1 MTNRNQVRKEAVDLT
16 VDTNLERQP
25 KQQKLRNAEYY
36 DMQDVMDKLYEESC
50 KGKSFHNLMY
60 LITSENNI
68 LLAFRNIKNNKGSMT
83 KGTDGKTITQYKGW
97 SEEQFV
103 KYFQSKF
110 ANYHPKSVRRTEIPK
125 VGQPDKMRPLG
136 IPCMDDRIIQQC
148 IIQVLEPICEAKF
161 HAHSYGF
168 RPNRAASHAIAR
180 AQSLMNVSKLH
191 YVVDVDIKGFFDNV
205 NHGKLLKQMWAM
217 GIRDKSLICIIGKI
231 LKSEIEGIGRPDKG
245 TPQGG
250 IISPLLSNIV
260 LNELDWWLSDQWET
274 KSTRYPYT
282 HSHKYEALKKSN
294 LKEFFSVRYA
304 DDFKILCRDYK
315 TAKKIF
321 IAVKEWLW
329 ERLGLEI
336 SPEKSKITN
345 VRKKKTD
352 FLGFALYVTKKGKKY
367 VSKSNISE
375 KAKKTMKTKLKEQ
388 IKVIQHDT
396 SPHQVS
402 QLNAMIL
409 GMHNYYNTATGCSR
423 DFREINFVVSK
434 SLKHRLRVKTKKAK
448 RNKNNKSPLSE
459 KVLKSRTY
467 QKFYGSYGGKPK
479 VVAGVQIFP
488 IYGCKFVTPRMF
500 TREVNKYTPQG
511 RQLIHKNLSTVHYL
525 IQYLLETKEYGKSVE
540 YNDNRISLM
549 AGQNGKCAVTGEPL
563 CIFDMECHHKKPKKL
578 GGTDEYRNL
587 VWLKS
592 DVHKLIHA
600 TEEDTIAKYLDI
612 LKLDDKAL
620 KQVNSLR
627 LSAEN
632 LEIVVK
638 AN

>member
-1 MTNRNQVRKEAVDLT
+1 
-16 VDTNLERQP
+16 
-25 KQQKLRNAEYY
+25 
-36 DMQDVMDKLYEESC
+36 
-50 KGKSFHNLMY
+50 
-60 LITSENNI
+60 
-68 LLAFRNIKNNKGSMT
+68 
-83 KGTDGKTITQYKGW
+83 
-97 SEEQFV
+97 
-103 KYFQSKF
+103 
-110 ANYHPKSVRRTEIPK
+110 
-125 VGQPDKMRPLG
+125 MRPLG

-148 IIQVLEPICEAKF
+148 IIQVLEPICEARF

-168 RPNRAASHAIAR
+168 RPNRSASHAIAR

-231 LKSEIEGIGRPDKG
+231 LKSKIEGIGRPDKG

-294 LKEFFSVRYA
+294 LKEFFFVRYA

-402 QLNAMIL
+402 QLNSMIL
-409 GMHNYYNTATGCSR
+409 GMHNYYNSATGCSR

-434 SLKHRLRVKTKKAK
+434 SLKHRLRVKTKKVK
-448 RNKNNKSPLSE
+448 RIKNNKSLLPE
-459 KVLKSRTY
+459 KVPKSKTY
-467 QKFYGSYGGKPK
+467 QKFYGSYNGKPK
-479 VVAGVQIFP
+479 IVAGVHIFP
-488 IYGCKFVTPRMF
+488 IYGCRFVTPRMF

-511 RQLIHKNLSTVHYL
+511 RQLIHKNLSTVQHL
-525 IQYLLETKEYGKSVE
+525 IQYLLEAKDYGKSVE

-578 GGTDEYRNL
+578 GGTDEYKNL
-587 VWLKS
+587 MWVKA

-600 TEEDTIAKYLDI
+600 TEADTIAKYLDI

-620 KQVNSLR
+620 KKVNSLR
-627 LSAEN
+627 LSAGN
-632 LEIVVK
+632 LEIV
-638 AN
+638 ANAN

>member
-1 MTNRNQVRKEAVDLT
+1 M
-16 VDTNLERQP
+16 
-25 KQQKLRNAEYY
+25 
-36 DMQDVMDKLYEESC
+36 
-50 KGKSFHNLMY
+50 
-60 LITSENNI
+60 
-68 LLAFRNIKNNKGSMT
+68 
-83 KGTDGKTITQYKGW
+83 
-97 SEEQFV
+97 
-103 KYFQSKF
+103 
-110 ANYHPKSVRRTEIPK
+110 
-125 VGQPDKMRPLG
+125 
-136 IPCMDDRIIQQC
+136 
-148 IIQVLEPICEAKF
+148 
-161 HAHSYGF
+161 
-168 RPNRAASHAIAR
+168 
-180 AQSLMNVSKLH
+180 
-191 YVVDVDIKGFFDNV
+191 
-205 NHGKLLKQMWAM
+205 
-217 GIRDKSLICIIGKI
+217 
-231 LKSEIEGIGRPDKG
+231 
-245 TPQGG
+245 
-250 IISPLLSNIV
+250 
-260 LNELDWWLSDQWET
+260 
-274 KSTRYPYT
+274 
-282 HSHKYEALKKSN
+282 
-294 LKEFFSVRYA
+294 RYA

-345 VRKKKTD
+345 VRKKKTN

-511 RQLIHKNLSTVHYL
+511 RQLIHKNLSTVHSL

-600 TEEDTIAKYLDI
+600 TEEDTIAKYLNI
-612 LKLDDKAL
+612 LNLDDTAL
-620 KQVNSLR
+620 KKVNSLR

-632 LEIVVK
+632 LEIVTN

>member
-1 MTNRNQVRKEAVDLT
+1 MT

-50 KGKSFHNLMY
+50 KGKAFHNLMH

-97 SEEQFV
+97 SEEQFA

-168 RPNRAASHAIAR
+168 RPNRSASHAIAR

-205 NHGKLLKQMWAM
+205 NHGKLLKQMWTM
-217 GIRDKSLICIIGKI
+217 GIRDKNLICIIGKI

-282 HSHKYEALKKSN
+282 HSHKYEALKKSK
-294 LKEFFSVRYA
+294 LKEFFFVRYA

-409 GMHNYYNTATGCSR
+409 GMHNYYNVELNNRMVCFDIKELGKQLKKLGMLIIQDQVWNRVTVNRGVKSTWYYIDEFHLLLKEEQTASYSVEIFKRFRKWGGIPTGITQNIKDLLAS
-423 DFREINFVVSK
+423 REIENIFENSDFILMLNQAAGDRQILAKQLNISPYQLSYVTNSGEGEGLLFYGTTIIPFKDKFDK
-434 SLKHRLRVKTKKAK
+434 SLKL
-448 RNKNNKSPLSE
+448 
-459 KVLKSRTY
+459 Y
-467 QKFYGSYGGKPK
+467 
-479 VVAGVQIFP
+479 
-488 IYGCKFVTPRMF
+488 
-500 TREVNKYTPQG
+500 
-511 RQLIHKNLSTVHYL
+511 
-525 IQYLLETKEYGKSVE
+525 
-540 YNDNRISLM
+540 SLM
-549 AGQNGKCAVTGEPL
+549 TT
-563 CIFDMECHHKKPKKL
+563 KPEEVEQREKEGGRSL
-578 GGTDEYRNL
+578 GRER
-587 VWLKS
+587 
-592 DVHKLIHA
+592 
-600 TEEDTIAKYLDI
+600 TERKRESCK
-612 LKLDDKAL
+612 
-620 KQVNSLR
+620 
-627 LSAEN
+627 
-632 LEIVVK
+632 
-638 AN
+638 

>member
-1 MTNRNQVRKEAVDLT
+1 
-16 VDTNLERQP
+16 
-25 KQQKLRNAEYY
+25 
-36 DMQDVMDKLYEESC
+36 
-50 KGKSFHNLMY
+50 
-60 LITSENNI
+60 
-68 LLAFRNIKNNKGSMT
+68 
-83 KGTDGKTITQYKGW
+83 
-97 SEEQFV
+97 
-103 KYFQSKF
+103 
-110 ANYHPKSVRRTEIPK
+110 
-125 VGQPDKMRPLG
+125 
-136 IPCMDDRIIQQC
+136 
-148 IIQVLEPICEAKF
+148 
-161 HAHSYGF
+161 
-168 RPNRAASHAIAR
+168 
-180 AQSLMNVSKLH
+180 MNVSKLH

-205 NHGKLLKQMWAM
+205 NHGKLLKQMWTM

-294 LKEFFSVRYA
+294 LKEFFFVRYA

-448 RNKNNKSPLSE
+448 RNKNSKSPLPE

-511 RQLIHKNLSTVHYL
+511 RQLIHKNLSTVHSL

-620 KQVNSLR
+620 KKVNSLR

>member
-1 MTNRNQVRKEAVDLT
+1 MT

-36 DMQDVMDKLYEESC
+36 DMQDVMDKLYEESR
-50 KGKSFHNLMY
+50 KGKSFYKLLH
-60 LITSENNI
+60 LITCENNI

-103 KYFQSKF
+103 RYFQGKF
-110 ANYHPKSVRRTEIPK
+110 VNYHPKSVRRTEIPK

-168 RPNRAASHAIAR
+168 RPNRAANHAIAR

-231 LKSEIEGIGRPDKG
+231 LKSEVEGIGRPDKG

-260 LNELDWWLSDQWET
+260 LNEFDWWLSDQWET
-274 KSTRYPYT
+274 KSTRHPYT
-282 HSHKYEALKKSN
+282 HSHKYEALRKSN
-294 LKEFFSVRYA
+294 LKEFFFVRYA

-352 FLGFALYVTKKGKKY
+352 FLGFALYVTKKGRKY

-448 RNKNNKSPLSE
+448 RNKNK
-459 KVLKSRTY
+459 
-467 QKFYGSYGGKPK
+467 KP
-479 VVAGVQIFP
+479 P
-488 IYGCKFVTPRMF
+488 
-500 TREVNKYTPQG
+500 REVNKYTPQG

-587 VWLKS
+587 VWLKA

-612 LKLDDKAL
+612 LKLDEKAL
-620 KQVNSLR
+620 KKVNSLR

-632 LEIVVK
+632 LEIV
-638 AN
+638 ANAG

>member
-1 MTNRNQVRKEAVDLT
+1 M
-16 VDTNLERQP
+16 
-25 KQQKLRNAEYY
+25 
-36 DMQDVMDKLYEESC
+36 
-50 KGKSFHNLMY
+50 
-60 LITSENNI
+60 
-68 LLAFRNIKNNKGSMT
+68 
-83 KGTDGKTITQYKGW
+83 
-97 SEEQFV
+97 
-103 KYFQSKF
+103 
-110 ANYHPKSVRRTEIPK
+110 
-125 VGQPDKMRPLG
+125 
-136 IPCMDDRIIQQC
+136 
-148 IIQVLEPICEAKF
+148 
-161 HAHSYGF
+161 
-168 RPNRAASHAIAR
+168 
-180 AQSLMNVSKLH
+180 
-191 YVVDVDIKGFFDNV
+191 
-205 NHGKLLKQMWAM
+205 
-217 GIRDKSLICIIGKI
+217 
-231 LKSEIEGIGRPDKG
+231 
-245 TPQGG
+245 
-250 IISPLLSNIV
+250 
-260 LNELDWWLSDQWET
+260 
-274 KSTRYPYT
+274 
-282 HSHKYEALKKSN
+282 
-294 LKEFFSVRYA
+294 RYA

-448 RNKNNKSPLSE
+448 RYKNSKSSLPE

-511 RQLIHKNLSTVHYL
+511 RQLIHKNLSTVHSL

-549 AGQNGKCAVTGEPL
+549 AGQNGKCAVTGESL

-600 TEEDTIAKYLDI
+600 TEEDTITKYLEI

-620 KQVNSLR
+620 KKVNSLR

>member
-1 MTNRNQVRKEAVDLT
+1 
-16 VDTNLERQP
+16 
-25 KQQKLRNAEYY
+25 
-36 DMQDVMDKLYEESC
+36 
-50 KGKSFHNLMY
+50 
-60 LITSENNI
+60 
-68 LLAFRNIKNNKGSMT
+68 
-83 KGTDGKTITQYKGW
+83 
-97 SEEQFV
+97 
-103 KYFQSKF
+103 
-110 ANYHPKSVRRTEIPK
+110 
-125 VGQPDKMRPLG
+125 MRPLG

-148 IIQVLEPICEAKF
+148 IIQVLEPICEARF

-168 RPNRAASHAIAR
+168 RPNRSASHAIAR

-205 NHGKLLKQMWAM
+205 NHGKLLKQMWTM

-294 LKEFFSVRYA
+294 LKEFFFVRYA

-434 SLKHRLRVKTKKAK
+434 SLKHRLRVKNKKAK
-448 RNKNNKSPLSE
+448 RNKNSKSPLPE

-511 RQLIHKNLSTVHYL
+511 RQLIHKNLSTIHSL

-620 KQVNSLR
+620 KKVNSLR